1 MEDFL
6 KKIYPLKNDH
16 FSFILTGADKN
27 QSVSSK
33 VSQSVNVQES
43 SGGISDLNS
52 KNYIEFVLKKFK
64 IHARLEHHV
73 CNSFFA

>member
-43 SGGISDLNS
+43 SGSQ
-52 KNYIEFVLKKFK
+52 
-64 IHARLEHHV
+64 
-73 CNSFFA
+73 